1 MGKQLRPLL
10 RKKLLGSK
18 YVPPYDSKE
27 KHLPEHNFCGPGTN
41 VTRRLNE
48 GVQPMS
54 ELDAACRIHDIEI
67 ETRGPQTKGRSPKAL
82 RTSDMKLAR
91 AAKKIALDKKRSK
104 RERAMAWV
112 VHRAMIANKWRQ
124 SRKS

>member
-54 ELDAACRIHDIEI
+54 ELDAACLIHDIEI
-67 ETRGPQTKGRSPKAL
+67 ETRGPQTKGRSGEAL
-82 RTSDMKLAR
+82 RISDMKLAR

-112 VHRAMIANKWRQ
+112 VHRAMNANKWRQ

>member
-1 MGKQLRPLL
+1 LGKQLRPLL

-67 ETRGPQTKGRSPKAL
+67 ETRGPQTKGRSSVAL

-91 AAKKIALDKKRSK
+91 AAKRIALDKKRSK

>member
-1 MGKQLRPLL
+1 
-10 RKKLLGSK
+10 
-18 YVPPYDSKE
+18 
-27 KHLPEHNFCGPGTN
+27 
-41 VTRRLNE
+41 
-48 GVQPMS
+48 MS

-91 AAKKIALDKKRSK
+91 AAKKIAMDKKRSK

>member
-1 MGKQLRPLL
+1 LGKQLRPLL

-27 KHLPEHNFCGPGTN
+27 KHLPDHNFCGPGTN

-67 ETRGPQTKGRSPKAL
+67 ETRGPQTKGRSSEAL

-91 AAKKIALDKKRSK
+91 AAKRIALDKKRSK

>member
-1 MGKQLRPLL
+1 LGKQLRPLL

-67 ETRGPQTKGRSPKAL
+67 ETRGPQTKGRSAEAL

-91 AAKKIALDKKRSK
+91 AAKRIALDKKRSK